1 MSGSAPA
8 VGSWT
13 KHWDPSSKQ
22 HFYYDAST
30 GQTTWGRPIPPSK
43 NTESLKREEEGTLLE
58 GIFLQHAK
66 ETAQHHDVRPR
77 RRKRGGSRDR
87 KNNNKRIFTD
97 DGQPQNETIEDDEL
111 RKDYISFAKE
121 YYVTAPFRDTG
132 GKQICV
138 ICQKRKASAVLFPCE
153 HKCVCARCIEREGFG
168 ATRTA
173 SEREALC
180 PVCCQQVVFVA
191 PCKGGGKEAEL
202 YWRWVDEIKPPL
214 PKGFQRNFHNAA
226 ILLQIQ
232 TEPDSHKTWDT
243 PPEAACC
250 CILS

>member
-1 MSGSAPA
+1 MGGIGPA

-22 HFYYDAST
+22 HFYYESST
-30 GQTTWGRPIPPSK
+30 GQTTWGRPVPAK
-43 NTESLKREEEGTLLE
+43 NTESLKREGEGSLLE
-58 GIFLQHAK
+58 GIYLQQAK
-66 ETAQHHDVRPR
+66 ETAQHHDDVRPR
-77 RRKRGGSRDR
+77 RRRRGGSKDR
-87 KNNNKRIFTD
+87 KHRVFAD
-97 DGQPQNETIEDDEL
+97 DDLPQNETIEDEEP

-121 YYVTAPFRDTG
+121 YYLTAPFRDAG
-132 GKQICV
+132 GKQMCV

-173 SEREALC
+173 SERGALC

-191 PCKGGGKEAEL
+191 PYRGGGKEAEL
-202 YWRWVDEIKPPL
+202 YWRWVQEVKPPL

-232 TEPDSHKTWDT
+232 TEPDSHKTWDR
-243 PPEAACC
+243 PPEDACC